1 MTERKC
7 LAKVRPP
14 TRCGGEACHTAE
26 SGGPGPEVAAHF
38 PLSPPLGVG
47 GSLSG
52 PFLVSSFLAG
62 RAAAWFKSGAGGREV
77 QTGP

>member
-1 MTERKC
+1 MKRVTQQ
-7 LAKVRPP
+7 
-14 TRCGGEACHTAE
+14 
-26 SGGPGPEVAAHF
+26 SGGPGPEVAARF
-38 PLSPPLGVG
+38 PLSLPLRMG

-62 RAAAWFKSGAGGREV
+62 RAAAGFKSGAGGREV